1 MELGLEGKIVL
12 VTGASGAIGN
22 EIADRFATEGASLV
36 LVARDKAKLDVLA
49 EKLKQRHGAEV

>member
-22 EIADRFATEGASLV
+22 EIADRFAAGGGEPRPRGP
-36 LVARDKAKLDVLA
+36 R
-49 EKLKQRHGAEV
+49 